1 MTFYLNYFFSYV
13 QSGNPK
19 DRRCL
24 LIIGKPVDELVVAI
38 VRDVLNNSNFRYCRF
53 VAGCGFESY
62 NVEELEN
69 ELCKII
75 SAKYEVGLS
84 ICVSEFLFTYLLV

>member
-1 MTFYLNYFFSYV
+1 MMFLLYCFISHV

-24 LIIGKPVDELVVAI
+24 LVIGKPVDELAVAI

-62 NVEELEN
+62 NAEKLEN

-75 SAKYEVGLS
+75 SAKYEVWLS
-84 ICVSEFLFTYLLV
+84 ICVSGFLLTY

>member
-1 MTFYLNYFFSYV
+1 M
-13 QSGNPK
+13 
-19 DRRCL
+19 
-24 LIIGKPVDELVVAI
+24 DELAVAI

-62 NVEELEN
+62 NVEQLEN

-75 SAKYEVGLS
+75 SAKYEV
-84 ICVSEFLFTYLLV
+84 IYYLN

>member
-1 MTFYLNYFFSYV
+1 M

-24 LIIGKPVDELVVAI
+24 LVVGKPVDELTVTI
-38 VRDVLNNSNFRYCRF
+38 VQDVLNNNNFRYCRF

-62 NVEELEN
+62 SVEKLEN

-75 SAKYEVGLS
+75 SAKYEVPLPIWLYGF
-84 ICVSEFLFTYLLV
+84 IFTYLLELIV

>member
-1 MTFYLNYFFSYV
+1 MYDLSVITMWFLLWP

-24 LIIGKPVDELVVAI
+24 LIIGKPVDKLAVTI
-38 VRDVLNNSNFRYCRF
+38 VCDILNNSNFRYCRF

-62 NVEELEN
+62 SVEELEN
-69 ELCKII
+69 EFCKII
-75 SAKYEVGLS
+75 SAKYEVN
-84 ICVSEFLFTYLLV
+84 CFVYFYL

>member
-1 MTFYLNYFFSYV
+1 M

-24 LIIGKPVDELVVAI
+24 LIIGKPVDELSVSI
-38 VRDVLNNSNFRYCRF
+38 IRDVLNNSNFRYCRI

-62 NVEELEN
+62 SVEKLEN

-75 SAKYEVGLS
+75 SAKYEVGLL
-84 ICVSEFLFTYLLV
+84 ICVSVFEFPYLLKLIA